1 MSHEPGHKMDSTT
14 IGSSIQDSPTNFS
27 QQNATT
33 IANSTQGQLAVAN
46 GNVVTQSVQNL
57 PDTINTESISV
68 PGTST
73 TNYGGKKMELNDKQ
87 KKWRQGEIDKL
98 GSVQAYRNKYKIG
111 KATTTTTP
119 PTTETTSETI
129 PGGTKVNNNQIVQ
142 EFDARS
148 NKGRR
153 QQLQGISSG
162 QNKMKRLDMSD
173 ARAEWKGMTRQQK
186 QDAGG
191 RSSFMK
197 GKRSASRLKTN
208 AVKRTQF
215 QEVNRQREMQNKQGL
230 FSGGGRKIQQN
241 YTPVDFSDSRLYD
254 TPQGNSKN
262 FTFKSNLNTNFKL
275 PEANLMNGLTG
286 ARGIGSG
293 SASNG
298 IFGRKPG
305 GTKVG
310 NTLKNTFGRKTGGS
324 KVGNVLRSVGS
335 IFKK

>member
-1 MSHEPGHKMDSTT
+1 MSHEPGHVMNSTT
-14 IGSSIQDSPTNFS
+14 IGSSIQDSPGNFS
-27 QQNATT
+27 QQDATT

-57 PDTINTESISV
+57 PSTTNTESITI

-73 TNYGGKKMELNDKQ
+73 TNYGGKKMNLNTKQ
-87 KKWRQGEIDKL
+87 KEWRQGEIDKL
-98 GSVQAYRNKYKIG
+98 GSVQAYRNKYRIG
-111 KATTTTTP
+111 EATTTTTP
-119 PTTETTSETI
+119 PTVKKEVKTI

-148 NKGRR
+148 NKGRK

-173 ARAEWKGMTRQQK
+173 ARAEWKGMTREEK
-186 QDAGG
+186 QNAGG

-197 GKRSASRLKTN
+197 GKRTESRLKTN

-215 QEVNRQREMQNKQGL
+215 AEVNRQREMQNKQGL
-230 FSGGGRKIQQN
+230 FAGGGRKIQQN

-254 TPQGNSKN
+254 TPGANSKG

-275 PEANLMNGLTG
+275 PEVNLIKGLSG
-286 ARGIGSG
+286 VKGIGSG
-293 SASNG
+293 SASNS

-310 NTLKNTFGRKTGGS
+310 NALKNTFGRKSGGS
-324 KVGNVLRSVGS
+324 KVGNALRSVGS